1 MKWVLIAVAAV
12 VGLVGVVAFVGALLP
27 RAHTASRTGQF
38 RQPPDSVWRAITDF
52 AAAPSWRPDVR
63 AVERLP
69 DRDGHAV
76 WQETDKHGQRLP
88 LEILEFVPPRRL
100 VMRIADPKL
109 PFGGT
114 WTYEISTA
122 AGGGEGSST
131 LRITEDGEIYNPI
144 FRFVARFI
152 LGHTA
157 TMNGY
162 LRALGRRFGEDVRV
176 S

>member
-1 MKWVLIAVAAV
+1 MKWVLIVVAAV
-12 VGLVGVVAFVGALLP
+12 VGLVGVVALGGALLP
-27 RAHTASRTGQF
+27 RGHTARHTGRF

-52 AAAPSWRPDVR
+52 ASAPSWRADVR

-69 DRDGHAV
+69 DRDGHPV

-88 LEILEFVPPRRL
+88 LEVLEFAPPRRL
-100 VMRIADPKL
+100 VLRIADPKL

-114 WTYEISTA
+114 WTYEISPVA
-122 AGGGEGSST
+122 AGSSLT
-131 LRITEDGEIYNPI
+131 ITEDGEIYNPI

-152 LGHTA
+152 LGYTA
-157 TMNGY
+157 TMKGY
-162 LRALGRRFGEDVRV
+162 VRALGRRFGEDVV

>member
-1 MKWVLIAVAAV
+1 MKWVLIAAAAV
-12 VGLVGVVAFVGALLP
+12 VGLVGVVALVGALLP
-27 RAHTASRTGQF
+27 RGHTASRTGQF
-38 RQPPDSVWRAITDF
+38 RQPPDSVWRVITDF
-52 AAAPSWRPDVR
+52 ASAPAWRPDVR

-88 LEILEFVPPRRL
+88 LEVLEFVPPRRL

-114 WTYEISTA
+114 WTYEIGPA
-122 AGGGEGSST
+122 AGDEGST
-131 LRITEDGEIYNPI
+131 LTITEDGEIYNPI

-152 LGHTA
+152 FGYTA
-157 TMNGY
+157 TMESY
-162 LRALGRRFGEDVRV
+162 LRALARRFGGEVRV